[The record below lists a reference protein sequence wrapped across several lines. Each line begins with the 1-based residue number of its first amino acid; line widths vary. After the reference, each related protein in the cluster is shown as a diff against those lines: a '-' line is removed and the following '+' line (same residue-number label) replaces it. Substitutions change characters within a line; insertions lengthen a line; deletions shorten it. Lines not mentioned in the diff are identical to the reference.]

1 MTYDSIFYF
10 CTVALAYPYA
20 YFGLG
25 TGPVAL
31 TNVNCDGSEN
41 NLLDCRYI
49 SFPDFYN
56 HNDDAGVKC
65 FNQSGTIYNNFSF
78 NRQLV
83 VQFFQDCRY
92 FVVDMLYHSLIVS
105 STKIYYHIINY

>member
-31 TNVNCDGSEN
+31 TNVYCDGTEN

-78 NRQLV
+78 NR
-83 VQFFQDCRY
+83 
-92 FVVDMLYHSLIVS
+92 
-105 STKIYYHIINY
+105 